1 MKYKKITRL
10 VLVVCIF
17 HFTGWTENTLG
28 QAEMSKPAPTDGSKN
43 IVADTVVLSWSQV
56 PEAST
61 YGVYIGKA
69 PDKLSLVSKVDK
81 SSYKSDILEAFTDY
95 YWQVTAHKAGDRKEL
110 LSKSPVWRFKTAQKA
125 FPSAEGFGKFALGG
139 RGGKVIKVTNL
150 NDSGPGSLRAA
161 IETPGPRIIVFD
173 VAGTI
178 MLKSH
183 LNIKEPYVTI
193 AGQTAPGDGV
203 AVVGHGTTV
212 GTHDVI
218 IRYMRFRATD
228 LGGVAIDALN
238 SGWDEGKTTRFI
250 FDRCSVSWGI
260 DETLSATYRTVCTLQ
275 WCLVSESLA
284 QSVHPKGRHGYG
296 GIWGGEASSFHHNL
310 FAHHT
315 SRTPRFD
322 GGIKNSRCLI
332 DHRNNVIYNWNFNS
346 AYGAEDD
353 RVNMI
358 NNYYKAGPA
367 TKKSCSNRIFQATDP
382 NTRMYV
388 NGNYVDGF
396 PQISKDNWAGG
407 IHFKKGYEATEK
419 TLRVE
424 VPFDVVPVPTTSA
437 EQAYDD
443 VLAKV
448 GAVYPKRDSLD
459 QRIIKEVRTG
469 TARYGKKG
477 DGIIDSQFDLCPEN
491 GKCPKC
497 SAGDYCWL
505 PKLKSAQATQDTDN
519 DGIPDSWERKNKL
532 DPTDATDSS
541 KDRDNDGYTNIE
553 EYINSLVNDV

>member
-1 MKYKKITRL
+1 MNYKKITRL

-17 HFTGWTENTLG
+17 NFNAGCSAENAAK
-28 QAEMSKPAPTDGSKN
+28 QADICTPVPTDGSKS
-43 IVADTVVLSWSQV
+43 IIADTIVLSWSQI
-56 PEAST
+56 PGASA
-61 YGVYIGKA
+61 YSVYIGKA
-69 PDKLSLVSKVDK
+69 PDKLTLVSKVDK
-81 SSYKSDILEAFTDY
+81 PDYKSDILEVFTDY
-95 YWQVTAHKAGDRKEL
+95 YWQVTAQKGDEQV
-110 LSKSPVWRFKTAQKA
+110 KSPVWRFKTAQKA
-125 FPSAEGFGKFALGG
+125 FPSAEGYGKFTPGG
-139 RGGKVIKVTNL
+139 RDGKVIKVTNL

-178 MLKSH
+178 MLKSA
-183 LNIKEPYVTI
+183 LTIREPYVTI
-193 AGQTAPGDGV
+193 AGQTAPGDGI

-212 GTHDVI
+212 ATHDVI
-218 IRYMRFRATD
+218 IRYVRFRATD
-228 LGGVAIDALN
+228 LAGVATDALN
-238 SGWDEGKTTRFI
+238 NSWDEGKTTRFI
-250 FDRCSVSWGI
+250 FDHCTVSWGI
-260 DETLSATYRTVCTLQ
+260 DETLSATYRCVCTVQ
-275 WCLVSESLA
+275 WCLVSECLT
-284 QSVHPKGRHGYG
+284 QSVHPKGAHGYG

-332 DHRNNVIYNWNFNS
+332 DHRNNVIYNWGFNS

-367 TKKSCSNRIFQATDP
+367 TRKSSSNRIFQATDP

-407 IHFKKGYEATEK
+407 INFKKGYEATEK
-419 TLRVE
+419 TLRVNK
-424 VPFDVVPVPTTSA
+424 PFDVMPVPTTSA
-437 EQAYDD
+437 EQAYKD

-448 GAVYPKRDSLD
+448 GVVFPARDSLD
-459 QRIIKEVRTG
+459 ERIINEVRTG
-469 TARYGKKG
+469 TAKYGKRG
-477 DGIIDSQFDLCPEN
+477 DGIIDSQFDLCPDK
-491 GKCPKC
+491 GKRPS

-505 PKLKSAQATQDTDN
+505 PKLKSAKALQDTDN
-519 DGIPDSWERKNKL
+519 DGMPDSWERKNNLL
-532 DPTDATDSS
+532 DPADASDSN

-553 EYINSLVNDV
+553 EYINSLVDNI